1 MKIKTIVA
9 ASALSLVSFGANAV
23 TKTADLAVS
32 ATVIESCEVTT
43 AAVAFGNY
51 DASSGT
57 AVDNTGSVD
66 VICSSGTTYD
76 IGLGVGTGTGATV
89 STRQMGDGATGV
101 LNYSLYLDS
110 GRLTNWDNTG
120 GLGVVSGT
128 GTGSSQSHTVYG
140 RIPADQAAAPSGAYS
155 DTVVVTVSYG
165 A

>member
-9 ASALSLVSFGANAV
+9 ASALSLVSFGASAV

-51 DASSGT
+51 DASTGL

-76 IGLGVGTGTGATV
+76 IGLGAGTGATATV
-89 STRQMGDGATGV
+89 STRQMGDAGTGV
-101 LNYSLYLDS
+101 LNYALYKDS
-110 GRLTNWDNTG
+110 GRLTNWDDT

-128 GTGSSQSHTVYG
+128 GNGSSQSHPVYG
-140 RIPADQAAAPSGAYS
+140 RIAADQAAAPAGAYT
-155 DTVVVTVSYG
+155 DTVVVTVTYG
-165 A
+165 V